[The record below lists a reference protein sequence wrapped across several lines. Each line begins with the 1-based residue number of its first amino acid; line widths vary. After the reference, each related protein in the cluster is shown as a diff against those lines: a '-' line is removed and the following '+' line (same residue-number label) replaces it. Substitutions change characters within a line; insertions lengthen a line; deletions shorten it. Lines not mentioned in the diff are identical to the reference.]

1 MKNKIKEWYDKL
13 SSKRIGR
20 LYNKAVINL
29 GGREYAT
36 MEFKKNVVTEMSNIK
51 RVRKQY
57 IILLIISFII
67 SFVTSLLVTII
78 F

>member
-1 MKNKIKEWYDKL
+1 MKNKIKEWYDNL
-13 SSKRIGR
+13 SAKRFGK
-20 LYNKAVINL
+20 LYNKAVKNL
-29 GGREYAT
+29 GGVEYAT
-36 MEFKKNVVTEMSNIK
+36 MEFKKSVANEMNNIK

-57 IILLIISFII
+57 IISLIISFII